1 MSDSILYDKDIREPL
16 CFYLEEIFGKSRI
29 FEEKRMG
36 DSRAD
41 MVMVLPAAICGIE
54 IKSDADTYARLARQ
68 VKDYSAYF
76 DFNYVV
82 VGSTHGHHIAEHVPD
97 EWGIITVDN
106 VDGRP
111 DFYFLRQANPNP
123 GMKRELKLSMLWR
136 PELAHV
142 QELNG
147 LHKYPGK
154 SKEFVRKYILDSVE
168 GFTLDKLISEELFE
182 RDYDT
187 IAETINSYRK
197 SHGQKKRNKRKYRRK
212 TKRTSVKSIS
222 KA

>member
-1 MSDSILYDKDIREPL
+1 MADSVLYDKDIREPL
-16 CFYLEEIFGKSRI
+16 CFYLEELFGKCRI

-41 MVMVLPAAICGIE
+41 MVMVLPCALCGIE
-54 IKSDADTYARLARQ
+54 IKSDADSYARLSRQ
-68 VKDYSAYF
+68 VKDYSAFF

-82 VGSTHGHHIAEHVPD
+82 VGSTHVHHIKEHVPE

-106 VDGRP
+106 VEGQP
-111 DFYFLRQANPNP
+111 DFYFLRQASPNP
-123 GMKRELKLSMLWR
+123 GMRRELKLSMLWR
-136 PELAHV
+136 PELAHI

-154 SKEFVRKYILDSVE
+154 SKDFVRKYIIDSVQ
-168 GFTLDKLISEELFE
+168 GVLLDKQISDELFE

-187 IAETINSYRK
+187 IAEKINTYRAE
-197 SHGQKKRNKRKYRRK
+197 HGQKKHRRKRKRYRK
-212 TKRTSVKSIS
+212 VK
-222 KA
+222 ALN